1 MASKGH
7 PNLPYLYGLESYE
20 FNDLRISS
28 TSSNVESLKKQ
39 LPPPTQPGWRFYA
52 AFGCLCVVN
61 LVCALDA
68 TSLAVALPIVAAGLH
83 GTAIEAF
90 WAGTSFL
97 LAATVFQPSFASLS
111 HVFGRKPML
120 LLALTLFT
128 VGAIIAALAK
138 NFTFLLVGRSIQGVG
153 GGGISALT
161 YVIVTDMVS
170 LKERGKW
177 FGLVTMMWAFGS
189 VVGPVIGGMLAE
201 KISWRWIFWLNI
213 PFCGF
218 AFLTIPPFLRLKPKE
233 GRILEKIKTVDW
245 LGSFLFIG
253 SLTSLLIPITWG
265 GIMYSWTSWR
275 TTIPIEA
282 GLIGFILF
290 ILWSKL
296 SRVEPILRGS
306 MFKDPS
312 ALVSYFGTVVHG
324 MFLWSVLYY
333 MPLYFEAVKGYSPV
347 KSGIALFPWTFTTG
361 PVAAAVGIMIAK
373 TGRYIWGIYSGWFL
387 TVLGIGLLVLLDAKT
402 STTMWAPIATIS
414 GLGLGILYSAMSF
427 AIQAPASNKDLPFAA
442 ALYSFFRNFG
452 QMLGV
457 AVGGTVFQ
465 NQIKSNL
472 LKVPEL
478 ARSALEFS
486 MDASAL
492 VEAIKMMPEGQDDVV
507 LEELVKAYVDALR
520 VLWVVMCAL
529 AGVAFLLSLVF
540 ARATGLDRELET
552 EQGFVHDGK
561 VGDEEK

>member
-1 MASKGH
+1 
-7 PNLPYLYGLESYE
+7 
-20 FNDLRISS
+20 
-28 TSSNVESLKKQ
+28 
-39 LPPPTQPGWRFYA
+39 
-52 AFGCLCVVN
+52 
-61 LVCALDA
+61 
-68 TSLAVALPIVAAGLH
+68 
-83 GTAIEAF
+83 
-90 WAGTSFL
+90 
-97 LAATVFQPSFASLS
+97 
-111 HVFGRKPML
+111 
-120 LLALTLFT
+120 
-128 VGAIIAALAK
+128 
-138 NFTFLLVGRSIQGVG
+138 
-153 GGGISALT
+153 
-161 YVIVTDMVS
+161 
-170 LKERGKW
+170 
-177 FGLVTMMWAFGS
+177 
-189 VVGPVIGGMLAE
+189 
-201 KISWRWIFWLNI
+201 
-213 PFCGF
+213 
-218 AFLTIPPFLRLKPKE
+218 
-233 GRILEKIKTVDW
+233 
-245 LGSFLFIG
+245 
-253 SLTSLLIPITWG
+253 
-265 GIMYSWTSWR
+265 
-275 TTIPIEA
+275 
-282 GLIGFILF
+282 
-290 ILWSKL
+290 
-296 SRVEPILRGS
+296 
-306 MFKDPS
+306 
-312 ALVSYFGTVVHG
+312 
-324 MFLWSVLYY
+324 
-333 MPLYFEAVKGYSPV
+333 
-347 KSGIALFPWTFTTG
+347 
-361 PVAAAVGIMIAK
+361 MIAK